1 MIFYLLR
8 LNVSIW
14 YNYIEVIMEEIVET
28 KEEKVE
34 INDEANEKEIK
45 KKKRKE
51 KIKKKGSS
59 FFADFKK
66 FISKGNILD
75 LAVAV
80 VIGTAFNKIVTSLV
94 NDIIMPLI
102 SLCTGGV
109 SVEDWK
115 WVITPATE
123 TTAEVALAYG
133 TFIQAIIDFL
143 IIALTI
149 FIILRII
156 VNSQRGIQKL
166 SKKMKRELKK
176 QGIEEEIVQPA
187 PTVKIESQEDIL
199 KDIRSLLTNMSASQN
214 NNVKTEETL
223 NKKVEAET
231 TENKKAE

>member
-1 MIFYLLR
+1 MEK
-8 LNVSIW
+8 N
-14 YNYIEVIMEEIVET
+14 MEEKVVQT
-28 KEEKVE
+28 KEEVVVE
-34 INDEANEKEIK
+34 DKETK
-45 KKKRKE
+45 KKECKE
-51 KIKKKGSS
+51 KIKKKSS
-59 FFADFKK
+59 TFFSDFKK

-166 SKKMKRELKK
+166 SRKMKKKLKK
-176 QGIEEEIVQPA
+176 QGVEEEAIVQPA

-199 KDIRSLLTNMSASQN
+199 KDIRALLTNMSNSQN
-214 NNVKTEETL
+214 NNAEKPEENL
-223 NKKVEAET
+223 NTKIEAET
-231 TENKKAE
+231 IENKKAE

>member
-1 MIFYLLR
+1 
-8 LNVSIW
+8 
-14 YNYIEVIMEEIVET
+14 MEEIVET

-34 INDEANEKEIK
+34 INDETNEKEIK

-94 NDIIMPLI
+94 NNIIMPLI

>member
-1 MIFYLLR
+1 
-8 LNVSIW
+8 
-14 YNYIEVIMEEIVET
+14 MEEIVET

-45 KKKRKE
+45 KKKCKE

-214 NNVKTEETL
+214 NNVKTEEIL

-231 TENKKAE
+231 TENKKAG

>member
-34 INDEANEKEIK
+34 INDEANAKEIK

-80 VIGTAFNKIVTSLV
+80 VT
-94 NDIIMPLI
+94 
-102 SLCTGGV
+102 
-109 SVEDWK
+109 
-115 WVITPATE
+115 
-123 TTAEVALAYG
+123 
-133 TFIQAIIDFL
+133 
-143 IIALTI
+143 
-149 FIILRII
+149 
-156 VNSQRGIQKL
+156 
-166 SKKMKRELKK
+166 
-176 QGIEEEIVQPA
+176 
-187 PTVKIESQEDIL
+187 
-199 KDIRSLLTNMSASQN
+199 LLM
-214 NNVKTEETL
+214 L
-223 NKKVEAET
+223 LW
-231 TENKKAE
+231 

>member
-1 MIFYLLR
+1 
-8 LNVSIW
+8 
-14 YNYIEVIMEEIVET
+14 MEEIVET

-51 KIKKKGSS
+51 KIKKKSSS

-214 NNVKTEETL
+214 NNVKTEEAL

-231 TENKKAE
+231 TENKKAG

>member
-1 MIFYLLR
+1 
-8 LNVSIW
+8 
-14 YNYIEVIMEEIVET
+14 MEEIVET

-34 INDEANEKEIK
+34 INDETNEKEIK

-214 NNVKTEETL
+214 NNVKTEGIL

-231 TENKKAE
+231 TENKKAG

>member
-1 MIFYLLR
+1 
-8 LNVSIW
+8 
-14 YNYIEVIMEEIVET
+14 MEEIVET

>member
-1 MIFYLLR
+1 
-8 LNVSIW
+8 
-14 YNYIEVIMEEIVET
+14 MEEIVET

-34 INDEANEKEIK
+34 INDETNEKEIK

-51 KIKKKGSS
+51 KIKKKSSS

-94 NDIIMPLI
+94 NDIIKPLI

-199 KDIRSLLTNMSASQN
+199 KDIRSLLTNMSNSQTDNNKQSSENPTSQN
-214 NNVKTEETL
+214 EAIKENNLTTETNKNANSSEKVET
-223 NKKVEAET
+223 NKK
-231 TENKKAE
+231 

>member
-1 MIFYLLR
+1 
-8 LNVSIW
+8 
-14 YNYIEVIMEEIVET
+14 MEETVET
-28 KEEKVE
+28 KVEKVE

-51 KIKKKGSS
+51 KIKKKSSS

-187 PTVKIESQEDIL
+187 PTVKIESQEEIL

>member
-1 MIFYLLR
+1 
-8 LNVSIW
+8 
-14 YNYIEVIMEEIVET
+14 MEEIVET

-34 INDEANEKEIK
+34 INDETNEKEIK

-51 KIKKKGSS
+51 KIKKKSSS

-199 KDIRSLLTNMSASQN
+199 KDIRSLLTNMSNSQTVNNKQSSENPTSQN
-214 NNVKTEETL
+214 EAIKENNLTTETNKNANSSEKVET
-223 NKKVEAET
+223 NKK
-231 TENKKAE
+231 

>member
-1 MIFYLLR
+1 
-8 LNVSIW
+8 
-14 YNYIEVIMEEIVET
+14 MEEIVET

-34 INDEANEKEIK
+34 INDETNEKEIK

-94 NDIIMPLI
+94 NNIIMPLI

-166 SKKMKRELKK
+166 SKKMKILLKK
-176 QGIEEEIVQPA
+176 
-187 PTVKIESQEDIL
+187 TFIL
-199 KDIRSLLTNMSASQN
+199 RF
-214 NNVKTEETL
+214 V
-223 NKKVEAET
+223 
-231 TENKKAE
+231 

>member
-28 KEEKVE
+28 KEEKVK
-34 INDEANEKEIK
+34 INDETNEKEIK

-51 KIKKKGSS
+51 KIKKKSSS

-214 NNVKTEETL
+214 NNVKTEEIL

>member
-1 MIFYLLR
+1 
-8 LNVSIW
+8 
-14 YNYIEVIMEEIVET
+14 MEEIVET

-214 NNVKTEETL
+214 NNVKTEEIL

>member
-1 MIFYLLR
+1 
-8 LNVSIW
+8 
-14 YNYIEVIMEEIVET
+14 MEEIVET

-176 QGIEEEIVQPA
+176 QGIEEEAIVAPQ

-199 KDIRSLLTNMSASQN
+199 KDIRSLLTNMSNSQTDNNKQSSENPTSQN
-214 NNVKTEETL
+214 EAIKENNLTTETNKNANSSEKVET
-223 NKKVEAET
+223 NKK
-231 TENKKAE
+231 

>member
-1 MIFYLLR
+1 
-8 LNVSIW
+8 
-14 YNYIEVIMEEIVET
+14 MEEIVET

-34 INDEANEKEIK
+34 INDETNEKEIK

-94 NDIIMPLI
+94 NNIIMPLI

-199 KDIRSLLTNMSASQN
+199 KDIRSLLTNMSASQT
-214 NNVKTEETL
+214 NNVKTEEIL

>member
-1 MIFYLLR
+1 
-8 LNVSIW
+8 
-14 YNYIEVIMEEIVET
+14 MEEIVET

-45 KKKRKE
+45 KKKCKE

-176 QGIEEEIVQPA
+176 QCIEEEIVQPA

-214 NNVKTEETL
+214 NNVKTEEIL
-223 NKKVEAET
+223 NKKAEAET

>member
-1 MIFYLLR
+1 
-8 LNVSIW
+8 
-14 YNYIEVIMEEIVET
+14 MEEIVET

-45 KKKRKE
+45 KKKCKE

-143 IIALTI
+143 I
-149 FIILRII
+149 
-156 VNSQRGIQKL
+156 N
-166 SKKMKRELKK
+166 
-176 QGIEEEIVQPA
+176 
-187 PTVKIESQEDIL
+187 
-199 KDIRSLLTNMSASQN
+199 
-214 NNVKTEETL
+214 
-223 NKKVEAET
+223 
-231 TENKKAE
+231 